1 MNKLILFAAFLF
13 FSLHQVAA
21 QCVMCKA
28 TAEAQAEESGSGI
41 NDGIIYIMVIP
52 YIILFIVFHKKI
64 FGLFKSLKN
73 RDF

>member
-1 MNKLILFAAFLF
+1 MNKIILFLAFIF
-13 FSLHQVAA
+13 FTFQDVMS

-41 NDGIIYIMVIP
+41 NAGIIYIMIIP

-64 FGLFKSLKN
+64 FSLLKSLKS

>member
-1 MNKLILFAAFLF
+1 MNRLILILGFLF
-13 FSLHQVAA
+13 FTLQNVMS

-41 NDGIIYIMVIP
+41 NAGILYIMAIP

-64 FGLFKSLKN
+64 IGLFKSLKN

>member
-1 MNKLILFAAFLF
+1 M
-13 FSLHQVAA
+13 S

-41 NDGIIYIMVIP
+41 NAGILYIMAIP

-64 FGLFKSLKN
+64 IGLFKSLKN

>member
-1 MNKLILFAAFLF
+1 MNRLVVLIGFLF
-13 FSLHQVAA
+13 FTLHDVAA

-41 NDGIIYIMVIP
+41 NAGIIYIMIIP

>member
-1 MNKLILFAAFLF
+1 MNRLIILLGFLF
-13 FSLHQVAA
+13 YASYNAVG

-28 TAEAQAEESGSGI
+28 QAEAQAEEDGSSI
-41 NDGIIYIMVIP
+41 NSGIIYIMVIP

-64 FGLFKSLKN
+64 IGLFKSLKN

>member
-1 MNKLILFAAFLF
+1 MNRLVLLIGFLF
-13 FSLHQVAA
+13 FTVHNVSA

-41 NDGIIYIMVIP
+41 NAGIIYIMIIP

>member
-1 MNKLILFAAFLF
+1 MNRIVLILGFLF
-13 FSLHQVAA
+13 FSLKNVMS

-41 NDGIIYIMVIP
+41 NAGIIYIMVIP